1 VANGNTISF
10 KKNICHIHNQQKV
23 LIGVAELENGVY
35 KLNTVKSE
43 KVLAAT
49 VVQAT
54 DAKTWHRRLGHIN
67 SNDLERMKGGAVEGV
82 FYNEKADIQKSN
94 CQVCCEGKQT
104 RLPFPSA
111 NHRSKKLLEVV
122 HSDLCGPM
130 ETKSIGQ
137 AKYFLL
143 FVDDASRMS
152 FVYFLK
158 EKNQALQRFKEF
170 RGMVENQTESKI
182 KTLRTDNGGEFCSQQ
197 MESYLKAA
205 GITHQKTNPYTP
217 EQNGLCER
225 FNRTIVERAKC
236 LLFEA
241 ELDKSFWAEAVNT
254 AVYLKNRSPAS
265 GLGQMTPFER

>member
-1 VANGNTISF
+1 
-10 KKNICHIHNQQKV
+10 
-23 LIGVAELENGVY
+23 VY

-43 KVLAAT
+43 KVLAPT
-49 VVQAT
+49 GVQAT
-54 DAKTWHRRLGHIN
+54 DAKTWHGRLGHIK
-67 SNDLERMKGGAVEGV
+67 SNDLERMKEGAVGV

-152 FVYFLK
+152 FVYLLL
-158 EKNQALQRFKEF
+158 E
-170 RGMVENQTESKI
+170 
-182 KTLRTDNGGEFCSQQ
+182 GEEPDITTFQ
-197 MESYLKAA
+197 
-205 GITHQKTNPYTP
+205 GISRY
-217 EQNGLCER
+217 G
-225 FNRTIVERAKC
+225 
-236 LLFEA
+236 
-241 ELDKSFWAEAVNT
+241 
-254 AVYLKNRSPAS
+254 
-265 GLGQMTPFER
+265 